1 MNRAILQE
9 EESYDHT
16 TSKHPD
22 SEERFHS
29 KNKGHSVPAFRDL
42 HLMSRK
48 PMDIARPSDLLRSS
62 QNTKRSERSQTP
74 ERSQHFERSQKG
86 SPSIKFNINH
96 VKQMIYEENEVK
108 ESDAFRQLREW
119 SESYGPDEL
128 DSFVLRNVFQ
138 KFNYPFTP
146 EWIKSFNIYC
156 DLIGNK

>member
-9 EESYDHT
+9 EESHDHT
-16 TSKHPD
+16 KSVHPD
-22 SEERFHS
+22 SEDRFHS
-29 KNKGHSVPAFRDL
+29 RNKGHSVPAFRDL

-62 QNTKRSERSQTP
+62 HDAKRSERSQKPERSQTP
-74 ERSQHFERSQKG
+74 ERPQRG
-86 SPSIKFNINH
+86 SKSIKFNINH

-108 ESDAFRQLREW
+108 GSDAFRQLREW

-128 DSFVLRNVFQ
+128 DSFVLRIVFQ

-146 EWIKSFNIYC
+146 EWIKSYNIYC